1 MRSSAKESK
10 TRSFFKESDIKIY
23 GTINLWCDECGIKIE
38 GDPYQTSFCGICV
51 CFEPV
56 DFCSK
61 KCWDASDMYNTDNWP
76 PPPEPPENW

>member
-76 PPPEPPENW
+76 PAPKAPEGW